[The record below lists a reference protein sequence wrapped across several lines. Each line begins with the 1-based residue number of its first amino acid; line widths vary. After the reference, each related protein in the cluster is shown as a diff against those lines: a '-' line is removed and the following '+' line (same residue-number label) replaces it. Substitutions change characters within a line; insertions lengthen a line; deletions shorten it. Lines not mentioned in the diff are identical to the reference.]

1 MPTQNNPEHN
11 KYFKLVDQ
19 IYGIERMMVD
29 NQLLLA
35 YKDQI
40 NEETSDQLI
49 SMVDSKMG
57 NFDEEKKIK
66 KKVFNVLVECLQNV
80 SRHAEPNKGK
90 DHESSI
96 LLIGRDETS
105 FFIITG
111 NMMNTDKTEELKE
124 KLDQINQFSPAEL
137 RHKYKDLMN
146 KMEFS
151 TKGGAGL
158 GLMDIARKS
167 MSKFEYDFRKLGDK
181 KSYFTLKVNIPVA
194 SPSPV

>member
-1 MPTQNNPEHN
+1 MPTQNNPENN

-35 YKDQI
+35 YKDHI

-49 SMVDSKMG
+49 AMVDSKMIG
-57 NFDEEKKIK
+57 FDEEKKVK

-80 SRHAEPNKGK
+80 SRHAEPEKGK

-96 LLIGRDETS
+96 LLIGRNDKS

-111 NMMNTDKTEELKE
+111 NMMSNDKTAQLKE
-124 KLDQINQFSPAEL
+124 KLNQINQLNPDEL
-137 RHKYKDLMN
+137 RDKYKEMMN
-146 KMEFS
+146 QMEFS
-151 TKGGAGL
+151 DKGGAGL
-158 GLMDIARKS
+158 GLLDIARKS
-167 MSKFEYDFRKLGDK
+167 ANKFEYDFRKLSENK
-181 KSYFTLKVNIPVA
+181 TYFTLKVNIPVT
-194 SPSPV
+194 SES

>member
-1 MPTQNNPEHN
+1 MPTQNNHENN

-35 YKDQI
+35 YKDHI

-49 SMVDSKMG
+49 AMVDSKMVG
-57 NFDEEKKIK
+57 FDEEKKIK

-80 SRHAEPNKGK
+80 SRHAEPDKGK

-96 LLIGRDETS
+96 LLIGRNETS

-111 NMMNTDKTEELKE
+111 NMMNNDKTEGLKA
-124 KLDQINQFSPAEL
+124 KLEQINQLNPEEL
-137 RHKYKDLMN
+137 RDKYKELMN
-146 KMEFS
+146 QMEFS
-151 TKGGAGL
+151 DKGGAGL
-158 GLMDIARKS
+158 GLLDIARKS
-167 MSKFEYDFRKLGDK
+167 ANKFEYDFRKLGDK
-181 KSYFTLKVNIPVA
+181 KSYFTLKVSIPVV
-194 SPSPV
+194 STT

>member
-19 IYGIERMMVD
+19 IYGIERMMVE

-35 YKDQI
+35 YKDNI

-49 SMVDSKMG
+49 AMVDSKMIG
-57 NFDEEKKIK
+57 FDEEKKIK

-80 SRHAEPNKGK
+80 SRHAEPEKGK

-96 LLIGRDETS
+96 LLIGRNENS

-111 NMMNTDKTEELKE
+111 NMMNNDKTEYLKE
-124 KLDQINQFSPAEL
+124 KLEHINNLKPDEI
-137 RHKYKDLMN
+137 RDKYKELMSN
-146 KMEFS
+146 MEFS
-151 TKGGAGL
+151 DKGGAGL
-158 GLMDIARKS
+158 GLLDIARKS
-167 MSKFEYDFRKLGDK
+167 ANKFEYDFRKLGDK
-181 KSYFTLKVNIPVA
+181 KTYFTLKVNIPVSA
-194 SPSPV
+194 SA

>member
-1 MPTQNNPEHN
+1 MPTQNNPENN

-35 YKDQI
+35 YKDHI

-49 SMVDSKMG
+49 AMVDSKMIG
-57 NFDEEKKIK
+57 FDEEKKVK

-80 SRHAEPNKGK
+80 SRHAEPEKGK

-96 LLIGRDETS
+96 LLIGRNDKS

-111 NMMNTDKTEELKE
+111 NMMSNDKTAQLKE
-124 KLDQINQFSPAEL
+124 KLNQINQLNPDEL
-137 RHKYKDLMN
+137 RDKYKEMMN
-146 KMEFS
+146 QMEFS
-151 TKGGAGL
+151 DKGGAGL
-158 GLMDIARKS
+158 GLLDIARKS
-167 MSKFEYDFRKLGDK
+167 ANKFEYDFRKWSENK
-181 KSYFTLKVNIPVA
+181 TYFTLKVNIPVT
-194 SPSPV
+194 SES

>member
-1 MPTQNNPEHN
+1 MPTQNNPENN

-35 YKDQI
+35 YKDHI

-49 SMVDSKMG
+49 AMVDSKMVG
-57 NFDEEKKIK
+57 FDEEKKIK

-80 SRHAEPNKGK
+80 SRHAEPDKGK

-96 LLIGRDETS
+96 LLIGRNETS

-111 NMMNTDKTEELKE
+111 NMMNNDKTEGLKA
-124 KLDQINQFSPAEL
+124 KLEQINQLNPEEL
-137 RHKYKDLMN
+137 RDKYKELMN
-146 KMEFS
+146 QMEFS
-151 TKGGAGL
+151 DKGGAGL
-158 GLMDIARKS
+158 GLLDIARKS
-167 MSKFEYDFRKLGDK
+167 ANKFEYDFRKLGDK
-181 KSYFTLKVNIPVA
+181 KSYFTLKVSIPVN
-194 SPSPV
+194 SGN

>member
-1 MPTQNNPEHN
+1 MPTQNNPENN

-35 YKDQI
+35 YKDNI

-49 SMVDSKMG
+49 AMVDSKMIG
-57 NFDEEKKIK
+57 FDEEKKVK

-80 SRHAEPNKGK
+80 SRHAEPEKGK

-96 LLIGRDETS
+96 LLIGRNDKS

-111 NMMNTDKTEELKE
+111 NMMSNDKTDQLKE
-124 KLDQINQFSPAEL
+124 KLNQINQLNPDEL
-137 RHKYKDLMN
+137 RDKYKEMMN
-146 KMEFS
+146 QMEFS
-151 TKGGAGL
+151 DKGGAGL
-158 GLMDIARKS
+158 GLLDIARKS
-167 MSKFEYDFRKLGDK
+167 ANKFEYDFRKLSENK
-181 KSYFTLKVNIPVA
+181 TYFTLKVNIPVT
-194 SPSPV
+194 SGS